1 MASEGNE
8 ERAAMPLYEHVYLA
22 RQDASAQQVE
32 ELTAQLKGVV
42 EGLGGSI
49 AKTEYWGVKSLS
61 YRLRKNR
68 KAHFTLMN
76 IDAPPAAINEIERLE
91 RLNEDVLRYLTIRV
105 EEHEAGPSA
114 MMRRAERDRDRDDRR
129 GRHGAT
135 AATGLIV
142 ATEGDRG
149 DRPRDR
155 DRRPRDE
162 PAEAETQRRRN
173 NHGNVTARQPA
184 DAGRSSA
191 AARAARSPAPTRR
204 RSTTRTSSCCSASC
218 PSAARSFRAASPRFR
233 QRSSANSPRRSSARA
248 FLGCCPT

>member
-1 MASEGNE
+1 MGLE

-42 EGLGGSI
+42 ENLGGSL
-49 AKTEYWGVKSLS
+49 AKTEYWGVKTLS

-114 MMRRAERDRDRDDRR
+114 MMRRAERDRDRDERR
-129 GRHGAT
+129 GER
-135 AATGLIV
+135 
-142 ATEGDRG
+142 GDRFDRGDRGERGDRGDRGERG

-155 DRRPRDE
+155 ERRPRDE
-162 PAEAETQRRRN
+162 
-173 NHGNVTARQPA
+173 
-184 DAGRSSA
+184 DAVVA
-191 AARAARSPAPTRR
+191 TEE
-204 RSTTRTSSCCSASC
+204 
-218 PSAARSFRAASPRFR
+218 
-233 QRSSANSPRRSSARA
+233 
-248 FLGCCPT
+248 